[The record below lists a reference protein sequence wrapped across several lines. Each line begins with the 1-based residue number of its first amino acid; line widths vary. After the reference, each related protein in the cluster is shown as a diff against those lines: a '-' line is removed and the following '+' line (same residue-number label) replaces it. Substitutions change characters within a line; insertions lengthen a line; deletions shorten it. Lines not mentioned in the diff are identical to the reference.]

1 MLRTKSF
8 TITDSDG
15 INALLDRYPLAKGM
29 HILVSNGH
37 IIIPFENG
45 EPANKDQRIAAINEQ
60 INILSDQKEIVV
72 QSQMA
77 LESIIEDR
85 TAQLNELNAN
95 IEEMEKQPNTKG
107 KTKALTRMKDVAKMA
122 EDALDQD
129 GRQFAMNANEV
140 RRLDINIQKLRDR
153 ITQIENEKA

>member
-8 TITDSDG
+8 AITDSDG
-15 INALLDRYPLAKGM
+15 INALLDKYPLAKGM
-29 HILVSNGH
+29 HILVSNGW
-37 IIIPFENG
+37 IVVPFEDG
-45 EPANKDQRIAAINEQ
+45 EPANRDQRIAAIKEQ
-60 INILSDQKEIVV
+60 VNILADQREIIV

-107 KTKALTRMKDVAKMA
+107 KTHKLNNMKEVAKMA
-122 EDALDQD
+122 EAALSQD
-129 GRQFAMNANEV
+129 GKQFAMNENEV
-140 RRLDINIQKLRDR
+140 RRLDINILKLKDR
-153 ITQIENEKA
+153 VNQI